1 MRGSEGKA
9 CCRNA
14 SNLVFKV
21 FLAFMMNSL
30 VIDKYN
36 ESWWEMHIYYLRFG
50 YLRKIYSLKMIL
62 SFSQNYKISQNYKYN
77 FRKFSE
83 IYIFCLNLIFLIFAY
98 IRLNPSLVCIQDD
111 GYGMADERLSYLLL
125 LSLPVAWPPA
135 WSLINL
141 FV

>member
-1 MRGSEGKA
+1 MRDAYLLFAIWLSSE
-9 CCRNA
+9 
-14 SNLVFKV
+14 NLFIENDFK
-21 FLAFMMNSL
+21 
-30 VIDKYN
+30 
-36 ESWWEMHIYYLRFG
+36 
-50 YLRKIYSLKMIL
+50 
-62 SFSQNYKISQNYKYN
+62 FSQNYKISQNYKYN

-125 LSLPVAWPPA
+125 LPLPVAWPPA